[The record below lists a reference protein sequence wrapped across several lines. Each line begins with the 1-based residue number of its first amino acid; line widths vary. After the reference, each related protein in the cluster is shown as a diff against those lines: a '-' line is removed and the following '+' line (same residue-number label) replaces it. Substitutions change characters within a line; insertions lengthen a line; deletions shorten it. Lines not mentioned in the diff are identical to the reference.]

1 MILIFDSGSTKTTVA
16 KVSDSDTL
24 AEFIPLSRG
33 INAMTVKNGELKG
46 LISECDALLSDAEHV
61 GEVYYYGAGCA
72 TDEACE
78 RIRTDLTLLF
88 HNSRIE
94 VSSDMLGAAR
104 AACGNSAGIVG
115 ILGTGSNSCLY
126 DGRNIVENVS
136 PLGYILGDEGS
147 GAVLGRLFLGRLLKG
162 QFCYDVLNDF
172 KNDCSFSIPEII
184 TRVYRESRPNA
195 FLASFAPFILKCCRY
210 QDVNSFVID
219 EFRRYIRNN
228 LLNYTGFGVLPVNFI
243 GSIAENFHSQ
253 LSEAMQ
259 AEKGVM
265 GRVIQSPISALA
277 HFHSHAL

>member
-78 RIRTDLTLLF
+78 RIRTDLSLLF
-88 HNSRIE
+88 RNSRIE

-126 DGRNIVENVS
+126 DGRDIVENVS

-162 QFCYDVLNDF
+162 QFCNDVLKDF
-172 KNDCSFSIPEII
+172 KNDCSF
-184 TRVYRESRPNA
+184 
-195 FLASFAPFILKCCRY
+195 K
-210 QDVNSFVID
+210 
-219 EFRRYIRNN
+219 
-228 LLNYTGFGVLPVNFI
+228 I
-243 GSIAENFHSQ
+243 G
-253 LSEAMQ
+253 
-259 AEKGVM
+259 
-265 GRVIQSPISALA
+265 RA
-277 HFHSHAL
+277 HV